1 MRKRIQAFPCKRSLS
16 TIAHRHIRVFA
27 WSLTANQIYSVINR
41 CEDNKIPR
49 VFPINKSSSIGTWRC
64 NLYCSDRLSAFSS
77 VTEALGLWL
86 QDSITISTKHIDRR
100 FNFLISN
107 HFLFPKM
114 ALNTIFP
121 IFLSNPALEVG
132 IPVSRANFCLACV
145 IPSARFKENDTP
157 GILNFDIN

>member
-1 MRKRIQAFPCKRSLS
+1 MK
-16 TIAHRHIRVFA
+16 T
-27 WSLTANQIYSVINR
+27 T
-41 CEDNKIPR
+41 
-49 VFPINKSSSIGTWRC
+49 KSPESFRLKKVLVLELGAAIFIV
-64 NLYCSDRLSAFSS
+64 SDRLSAFSS